1 MAKIEGQ
8 VLLIGLGGTGSR
20 IVNNV
25 VSDLQ
30 KAARRKNKKFST
42 ADGKMAF
49 AVLDTNMNDVG
60 EINKSLTGI
69 NNISTSSEKKIKEY
83 MSQYSYMGVSDW
95 MPRSKTL
102 DEETM
107 IDGAS
112 QMRFKSRLALL
123 DTIESHK
130 IDELKNAIQTMI
142 ENRELGQKVRVMIV
156 SSLAG
161 GTGSGM
167 FIQTAIW
174 IRKYLDEH
182 SFESTI
188 RGILVLPDVFIST
201 VEDIKKSATEKES
214 LYANAYGAIRELNTI
229 TKIKTKNFKPLVP
242 IKIDD
247 IFDSENPELDGKPV
261 FDFAF
266 LIDDVTENG
275 NTMQTIGEYERFIS
289 KMVYMQLY
297 APMKTNLYSEEDNFF
312 RIFERCDEPV
322 FGSCGTS
329 RAVYPMESVLNYCA
343 QRASQEAVSSG
354 WLKIDK
360 KIERMKQEQAKREK
374 EGYNPEKINVKA
386 EYISIFDDETSK
398 QGTQVGSNRLFVS
411 IKNDVKERIVREMN
425 GKPVTEYKDK
435 TLYFIEMMDK
445 YIKETVQSDYKSGLS
460 GVNVSSRLEDITE
473 VSEAEELVQSTEM
486 AVSALVKKFDDD
498 IPKKAGLLLSRIF
511 TDDMGDVNAR
521 NELSVFGF
529 LTCRDENDS
538 SKFVHP
544 LAARY
549 LLYKLLIELNKK
561 KTQIIMKSAR
571 ADAIKGY
578 NGEENPVNF
587 DYKGTRRIFEETPLD
602 YIRAKKSFFESE
614 QKFVSDFLKK
624 YAEYN
629 SNQYNLCEKYGV
641 QLLKF
646 NLYCMLTERLEVL
659 IREIEGFFK
668 NLNKVTNTLEQEIN
682 KNIAGTSKVTD
693 RTIYV
698 YASHENKERVYQ
710 DIKGECDE
718 NNREIN
724 DIVLRNLYGRFCAE
738 LNEDSKDNAP
748 YVNKSVVDS
757 FAVNVVRTYR
767 EDLLKHNRTA
777 IDLDLYTALTMQVD
791 AEMEEENKQQKK
803 SESDVLDVDL
813 EEDKILS
820 ENTKQAVYDSEM
832 KKLCDRLRSLAAPCL
847 RSSSE
852 QYDNPNENLIDNTPV
867 DYDEPGF
874 NSKLPVKKH
883 KAFWGFNPIIAG
895 KYPALANT
903 LGVNIAQQQ
912 NDAYDINELNC
923 YRAVY
928 GVMAKYIPKL
938 NETPKAD
945 YFRNYDNVV
954 KRMTGKV
961 MKGEDDALVDTP
973 HIDKTWHYSMPY
985 VTAERQMKEE
995 KKFYKSFWMA
1005 LAYNHISLNAKGEF
1019 QISVRKTKSTG
1030 GEYNDTELIM
1040 YNGRPID
1047 LKHIGN
1053 LLKALRLDPKFIL
1066 ETHRTLEN
1074 YLEMDIRLD
1083 REDYDKLAL
1092 ISGFERKNYS
1102 DNSKYREGG
1111 LGSAGF
1117 TNAVSMIAKYDS
1129 QPVKDNAVTATLA
1142 DSLVDLIRDVISD
1155 DFAEDEKNE
1164 LERET
1169 YKICMKIFNASA
1181 DERKESIKLFQEWA
1195 EKAEE

>member
-1 MAKIEGQ
+1 MAQ

-20 IVNNV
+20 IVNSV
-25 VSDLQ
+25 VKDLQ
-30 KAARRKNKKFST
+30 KAAKRKHKKFST
-42 ADGKMAF
+42 DDGKMAF

-60 EINKSLTGI
+60 EINRSHTGI
-69 NNISTSSEKKIKEY
+69 KNISTSSEKKIKDY
-83 MSQYSYMGVSDW
+83 ISQYSYMGISKW
-95 MPRSKTL
+95 MPLSRTL
-102 DEETM
+102 DEESM

-112 QMRFKSRLALL
+112 QMRAKSRLALL
-123 DTIESHK
+123 DTIESHR
-130 IDELKNAIQTMI
+130 IDELKNAVQTMI

-174 IRKYLDEH
+174 IRQFLDEH
-182 SFESTI
+182 NFESTI
-188 RGILVLPDVFIST
+188 RGILVLPDIFVST
-201 VEDIKKSATEKES
+201 LNDIKTSVTEKES

-261 FDFAF
+261 FDYAF

-275 NTMQTIGEYERFIS
+275 NTMQTLDEYERFIS
-289 KMVYMQLY
+289 KMIYMQLY
-297 APMKTNLYSEEDNFF
+297 APMKTNLYSEEDNLF
-312 RIFERCDEPV
+312 RIFQRCDEPV
-322 FGSCGTS
+322 FGSCGTA
-329 RAVYPMESVLNYCA
+329 RALYPTESVLNYCA
-343 QRASQEAVSSG
+343 LRASQEAVSSG
-354 WLKIDK
+354 WLKIDS
-360 KIERMKQEQAKREK
+360 KIERMKAEQSKREK

-386 EYISIFDDETSK
+386 EYLRIFDDEISK

-411 IKNDVKERIVREMN
+411 IKNDVKERIVKEMN

-435 TLYFIEMMDK
+435 TFCFIEKLDK
-445 YIKETVQSDYKSGLS
+445 YIKETVQSDYKAVLS
-460 GVNVSSRLEDITE
+460 SVNVSSRLEDMTE
-473 VSEAEELVQSTEM
+473 ISEAEEMVQSTEM
-486 AVSALVKKFDDD
+486 AVNALVKKFDQD
-498 IPKKAGLLLSRIF
+498 IPKKAGLLLSRVF
-511 TDDMGDVNAR
+511 SDDMGDVNAR
-521 NELSVFGF
+521 NELSIFGF

-549 LLYKLLIELNKK
+549 LLYKLLVELNRK
-561 KTQIIMKSAR
+561 KTQIVMKSSR

-578 NGEENPVNF
+578 KGEENPVSF
-587 DYKGTRRIFEETPLD
+587 DYKGTKRTFEETPLE

-614 QKFVSDFLKK
+614 QKFVSDFVKK

-629 SNQYNLCEKYGV
+629 ANQYNLCEKYGV
-641 QLLKF
+641 QLLTF
-646 NLYCMLTERLEVL
+646 NLYCMLTERLEFL

-668 NLNKVTNTLEQEIN
+668 NLNKVTNTL
-682 KNIAGTSKVTD
+682 KKSIARNVDETSKVTD

-698 YASHENKERVYQ
+698 YASEENKEKMYQ
-710 DIKGECDE
+710 ELKGECDE

-738 LNEDSKDNAP
+738 LNGDSKENAP
-748 YVNKSVVDS
+748 YRDKSVIDS
-757 FAVNVVRTYR
+757 FAVNVVKTYR

-791 AEMEEENKQQKK
+791 AELESEQSQHT
-803 SESDVLDVDL
+803 ESDILDVDL

-820 ENTKQAVYDSEM
+820 ENAKQAVYDREM

-847 RSSSE
+847 RSSNE
-852 QYDNPNENLIDNTPV
+852 QPDNPNENLSDNTPV
-867 DYDEPGF
+867 DYEEPNF
-874 NSKLPVKKH
+874 NLSLPTKKH
-883 KAFWGFNPIIAG
+883 KAFWGFNKVIAD

-903 LGVNIAQQQ
+903 LGVNIGQQQ

-938 NETPKAD
+938 NETAKAD
-945 YFRNYDNVV
+945 YFKNYYNVV
-954 KRMTGKV
+954 NRMTLRVVNGQ
-961 MKGEDDALVDTP
+961 DDALMDTP
-973 HIDKTWHYSMPY
+973 HIDKTWHYVLPY

-995 KKFYKSFWMA
+995 NKFYKSFWMA
-1005 LAYNHISLNAKGEF
+1005 LAYNHISLNSRGEF
-1019 QISVRKTKSTG
+1019 QINVRKRKSTG
-1030 GEYNDTELIM
+1030 GEYTDTELIM
-1040 YNGRPID
+1040 YNGRTID

-1053 LLKALRLDPKFIL
+1053 LLKALRIDPKFIL
-1066 ETHRTLEN
+1066 ETQRTLEN

-1083 REDYDKLAL
+1083 REDYDKLAIL
-1092 ISGFERKNYS
+1092 SGFERKNHS
-1102 DNSKYREGG
+1102 DNSTYREGG
-1111 LGSAGF
+1111 LASSGF
-1117 TNAVSMIAKYDS
+1117 TNAVSIISKYDS
-1129 QPVKDNAVTATLA
+1129 QPIKNNAITATLS

-1155 DFAEDEKNE
+1155 DFAEEETSE

-1169 YKICMKIFNASA
+1169 YKICMKIFNAST
-1181 DERKESIKLFQEWA
+1181 DERKGNIRLFNEWA